1 MNYSDLYTLFFYF
14 SNIEKMDDYID
25 NLGFRSL
32 DKVWR
37 AVKER
42 YPDVKKS
49 DVKEYLESLGTQS
62 TSEIKPKTM
71 RAKMGKTYSAMLGA
85 YQIDIFIFNRRYY
98 LLAININTRYAYISS
113 SIKNRSVHAVLPEI
127 KTFVDKFKPTIIS
140 CDNEPAFVS
149 KDTVDY
155 LISKDIELRVITE
168 QIHSAL
174 GIINRFCRTLR
185 DMLFNSK
192 KLRSSVLRSLI
203 EARAIEAVD
212 LTLQEAIKIYNNTYH
227 RTIGMK
233 PVTMQQDA
241 ELEEAYISQCIFVNK
256 ARLKKLHENI
266 KPGTRVR
273 FINDYEN
280 KLQKIRYRLS
290 PFYYIVDSI
299 DDFKAV
305 IMAKDGSSKSVP
317 LFRIVKLKASEV
329 NVPYAE
335 TMDGVSKG
343 VIEEIVDYNTKNGS
357 AKVKFKLPD
366 GTFQV
371 QTIPVRYL
379 REQIPTRVSDLEM
392 EFLAKHPEYE
402 LEGRKVV
409 KK

>member
-1 MNYSDLYTLFFYF
+1 MEGLV
-14 SNIEKMDDYID
+14 D

-299 DDFKAV
+299 DNFKAV

-317 LFRIVKLKASEV
+317 LFRIVKLKPSETK
-329 NVPYAE
+329 VPYAE

>member
-1 MNYSDLYTLFFYF
+1 MEGLV
-14 SNIEKMDDYID
+14 D

-192 KLRSSVLRSLI
+192 KLRS
-203 EARAIEAVD
+203 RAIEAVD

-233 PVTMQQDA
+233 PVTMQRDA
-241 ELEEAYISQCIFVNK
+241 ELEEAYISHCIFVNK

-317 LFRIVKLKASEV
+317 LFRIVKLKPSETKV
-329 NVPYAE
+329 QYAE

-343 VIEEIVDYNTKNGS
+343 VIEEIVDYNVKNGS
-357 AKVKFKLPD
+357 TKVKFKLPD